1 LEVDFCKSQPFANH
15 KRRPL
20 TSALSLAPIIGLR
33 LYYLSPS
40 ENTNPT
46 YTSIIPHI
54 LTEAAS
60 NFALVATSVTSLKP
74 FLKPFHTGAIVN
86 TVGGTGSGVFS
97 GTRPQY
103 QGIYMLAPVSGT
115 KKTANDVTMTMTNA
129 TSRSNETT
137 SGERE
142 VKQPAKL
149 YIGDN
154 VPGQTVISASPGP
167 QLKPASSRTGSDGS
181 EQMIIKTTK
190 EWNVRYEHD

>member
-1 LEVDFCKSQPFANH
+1 M
-15 KRRPL
+15 
-20 TSALSLAPIIGLR
+20 IGLR
-33 LYYLSPS
+33 LYYLSPT
-40 ENTNPT
+40 ENYNPT

-86 TVGGTGSGVFS
+86 TVGGTGSGIYS

-103 QGIYMLAPVSGT
+103 QGIYMLAPVSGR
-115 KKTANDVTMTMTNA
+115 KTANDVTMTMTNA

-137 SGERE
+137 SADRE

-149 YIGDN
+149 YVGDN
-154 VPGQTVISASPGP
+154 VPGQTIISASPGL
-167 QLKPASSRTGSDGS
+167 QKPESARSGSDGS